1 MPELASPLA
10 MFLRE
15 HLPRDRGASRH
26 TVESY
31 ALCFKLLVVFAADKH
46 GIRLSKLEIGH
57 LDIATLL
64 EFLEHLER
72 DRGNGVRTR
81 NTRLAAIKSFFRF
94 LEFRHPGYLDLAAQ
108 VREIPAKKG
117 EVRLI
122 GYLDRAEMRA
132 LLDAPDPGAV
142 AGIRDRAMLCLTYNA
157 YNAGLR
163 VSELVGLALENLKT
177 PALDEVHIVGK
188 GRRERVLPLWKETRG
203 ALRDWLGIRPKS
215 ADRHLF
221 LNAMGTGMTRRGFA
235 KRLVLH
241 AQTAAHSVPS
251 IAAKTVSPHLLRHAC
266 AIHTLEATGDVR
278 KVSLWLGHSSLQT
291 TNRHAV
297 RRLRQWLCRKH
308 QTRLRDYVRFPDRR
322 LYEDYGLT
330 RLSRAAVGLP
340 RAKA

>member
-1 MPELASPLA
+1 MAELAPALA

-15 HLPRDRGASRH
+15 YLPRDRGTSRH

-46 GIRLSKLEIGH
+46 AIRPCKLEIGH

-81 NTRLAAIKSFFRF
+81 NARLAAIKAFFRF
-94 LEFRHPGYLDLAAQ
+94 LEFRRPGYLDLAAQ
-108 VREIPAKKG
+108 VRELPAKKG
-117 EVRLI
+117 EVPLI
-122 GYLDRAEMRA
+122 GSLDRAETRA
-132 LLDAPDPGAV
+132 LLDAPDPGTV
-142 AGIRDRAMLCLTYNA
+142 AGTRDRAMLCLT

-163 VSELVGLALENLKT
+163 VSELVGLALDDLKM
-177 PALDEVHIVGK
+177 PALDQAHIIGK
-188 GRRERVLPLWKETRG
+188 GRRERILPLWKETRR
-203 ALRDWLGIRPKS
+203 ALRDWLAVRAES

-235 KRLVLH
+235 KRLSLH

-266 AIHTLEATGDVR
+266 ALHTLEATGDVR
-278 KVSLWLGHSSLQT
+278 KVSLWLGHSSVQT
-291 TNRHAV
+291 TEMYLQADPTDKLDTLDKWRPPS
-297 RRLRQWLCRKH
+297 LRKGIFKGVQDELLAMLAG
-308 QTRLRDYVRFPDRR
+308 T
-322 LYEDYGLT
+322 
-330 RLSRAAVGLP
+330 
-340 RAKA
+340 

>member
-1 MPELASPLA
+1 MTELAPPLA

-15 HLPRDRGASRH
+15 HLPRDRGTSRH

-31 ALCFKLLVVFAADKH
+31 ALCFKLLVVYAADKY
-46 GIRLSKLEIGH
+46 GIRPCTLEIGH

-81 NTRLAAIKSFFRF
+81 NARLAAIKSFFRF

-117 EVRLI
+117 EVPLI
-122 GYLDRAEMRA
+122 GSLDRAEVRA
-132 LLDAPDPGAV
+132 LLDAPDPGTV

-157 YNAGLR
+157 GLR
-163 VSELVGLALENLKT
+163 VSELVGLALEKLKM
-177 PALDEVHIVGK
+177 PALDEVHIIGK
-188 GRRERVLPLWKETRG
+188 GRRERILPLWKETRS
-203 ALRDWLGIRPKS
+203 ALRDWLAIRPKS
-215 ADRHLF
+215 ADLHLF

-251 IAAKTVSPHLLRHAC
+251 ITAKTVSPHLLRHAC

-278 KVSLWLGHSSLQT
+278 KVSLWLGHSSVQT
-291 TNRHAV
+291 TEMYLQADPTDKLDTLDKWRPPS
-297 RRLRQWLCRKH
+297 LRKGMFKGVQDELLAMLAD
-308 QTRLRDYVRFPDRR
+308 T
-322 LYEDYGLT
+322 
-330 RLSRAAVGLP
+330 
-340 RAKA
+340 

>member
-1 MPELASPLA
+1 MAELAPPLA

-15 HLPRDRGASRH
+15 YLPRDRGTSRH

-46 GIRLSKLEIGH
+46 GIRPCTLKIGH

-81 NTRLAAIKSFFRF
+81 NARLAAIKAFFRF

-108 VREIPAKKG
+108 VREVPAKKG
-117 EVRLI
+117 EVPLI
-122 GYLDRAEMRA
+122 GSLDRAQTRA
-132 LLDAPDPGAV
+132 LLDAPDPGTV
-142 AGIRDRAMLCLTYNA
+142 AGTRDRAMLCLT

-163 VSELVGLALENLKT
+163 VSELVGLALDDLKM
-177 PALDEVHIVGK
+177 PALDEVHIIGK
-188 GRRERVLPLWKETRG
+188 GRRERILPLWKETRR
-203 ALRDWLGIRPKS
+203 ALRDWLALRPKS

-235 KRLVLH
+235 KRLSLH

-251 IAAKTVSPHLLRHAC
+251 ITRKTVSPHL
-266 AIHTLEATGDVR
+266 
-278 KVSLWLGHSSLQT
+278 
-291 TNRHAV
+291 
-297 RRLRQWLCRKH
+297 
-308 QTRLRDYVRFPDRR
+308 F
-322 LYEDYGLT
+322 
-330 RLSRAAVGLP
+330 RADFCFAAGGV
-340 RAKA
+340 

>member
-1 MPELASPLA
+1 MAELAPPLA

-15 HLPRDRGASRH
+15 YLPRDRGTSRH

-46 GIRLSKLEIGH
+46 GIRPCALEIGH

-81 NTRLAAIKSFFRF
+81 NARLAAIKAFFRF
-94 LEFRHPGYLDLAAQ
+94 LEFRRPGYLDLAAQ

-117 EVRLI
+117 DVPLI
-122 GYLDRAEMRA
+122 GSLDRAETRA
-132 LLDAPDPGAV
+132 LLDAPDPGTV
-142 AGIRDRAMLCLTYNA
+142 TGTRDRAMLCLT

-163 VSELVGLALENLKT
+163 VSELVGLALENLKM
-177 PALDEVHIVGK
+177 PALDEVHIIGK
-188 GRRERVLPLWKETRG
+188 GRRERILPLWKETRS
-203 ALRDWLGIRPKS
+203 ALRDWLAVRPKN

-235 KRLVLH
+235 NRLVLH

-251 IAAKTVSPHLLRHAC
+251 IAGKTVSPHLLRHAC

-278 KVSLWLGHSSLQT
+278 KVSLWLGHSSVQT
-291 TNRHAV
+291 TEMYLQADPTDKLDTLDKWRPPS
-297 RRLRQWLCRKH
+297 LRKG
-308 QTRLRDYVRFPDRR
+308 RFKGVQDE
-322 LYEDYGLT
+322 LLAMLAGT
-330 RLSRAAVGLP
+330 
-340 RAKA
+340 